1 MAAIRSVGVAVT
13 LVASLGA
20 GRALPAEATQW
31 SADRA
36 GSQIVVNV
44 YKKGL
49 LSGMA
54 HDHRFSAGEFRVT
67 ATTGGAS
74 PAPTR
79 FEVVVMSGSLRDGA
93 PDLSPSDRT
102 KVDAQ
107 AAGEDVLYAAHFPE
121 IRFAS
126 REPPTNWAPP
136 GPDGSAGGDLVG
148 ELTLR
153 GRERPVTVVARTMAE
168 GKRLRVRGSVRFRQS
183 DFGIDP
189 YSGFLGMVAVE
200 DEIQVDFNL
209 LLEPAREG

>member
-1 MAAIRSVGVAVT
+1 VATLRSLGLAVM
-13 LVASLGA
+13 LVTPLGA
-20 GRALPAEATQW
+20 GRASAAENTNW
-31 SADRA
+31 SAVPA
-36 GSQIVVNV
+36 GSRIVVNV

-54 HDHRFSAGEFRVT
+54 HDHRFSAEKFRVT
-67 ATTGGAS
+67 ATTGGAE

-79 FEVVVMSGSLRDGA
+79 FEVVVESGSLRDGA
-93 PDLSPSDRT
+93 PDLSPTDRA

-107 AAGEDVLYAAHFPE
+107 AAGADVLDAAHFPE

-126 REPPTNWAPP
+126 REAPGSWAPV

-148 ELTLR
+148 VLALR
-153 GRERPVTVVARTMAE
+153 GRERPVTVAVRTMPEAK
-168 GKRLRVRGSVRFRQS
+168 GLRARGSVRFRQS
-183 DFGIDP
+183 DFGIEP

-209 LLEPAREG
+209 LLEPAP